1 MNSKY
6 KSRHRQDNLMKS
18 LVYAF
23 SSVGAIFLFLIV
35 YYVVTTGISLV
46 SWDLITGDSRA
57 INTSVV
63 VETTTG
69 PYPLSI
75 ELEEGIYYS
84 TKWGIGLVEGTNRE
98 GNKIVE
104 VGYVHPNS
112 PFNNAVDQT
121 QVDESGNPVIWQLE
135 PGINVITGFTDIDF
149 FITQDGPEQIVEK
162 LEAATV
168 IERFTIQQEGGGIR
182 GSIITTSWLIGM
194 TLAIAVPVGV
204 SSAIYFNE
212 FAKYS
217 RTTRIIRSMVDLL
230 TGVPSIIYGLLGAG
244 LFVPILNATI
254 GTAGGS
260 VIAGALT
267 LSVIL
272 LPTIIKSTEEALKVI
287 SDDLRKGSLAL
298 GASKTQTVF
307 QIVLPNA
314 VPGILTG
321 VLLGI
326 GRIIGESAALIFA
339 VGAAIKDDIILTE
352 RATSL
357 AVHIWTVMGGEA
369 PNYELASAIAII
381 ILGVVFVMNF
391 MVKQIASKLNKATY

>member
-6 KSRHRQDNLMKS
+6 QARRRQDNLMKA
-18 LVYAF
+18 LVYMF
-23 SSVGAIFLFLIV
+23 SSVGAIFLFLII

-46 SWDLITGDSRA
+46 SWDLMTGDSRA

-63 VETTTG
+63 VNTTDG
-69 PYPLSI
+69 PYTPESSLS
-75 ELEEGIYYS
+75 EEIYYS
-84 TKWGIGLVEGTNRE
+84 SKWGIGFIEGTNRE

-112 PFNNAVDQT
+112 PFNNAPDQN
-121 QVDESGNPVIWQLE
+121 QVDELGNPIVWQLE
-135 PGINVITGFTDIDF
+135 PGFTVITGFTDTDF
-149 FITQDGPEQIVEK
+149 FITQDGPDGIAQK
-162 LEAATV
+162 LEAANA
-168 IERFTIQQEGGGIR
+168 IERFTIQLEGGGIR
-182 GSIITTSWLIGM
+182 GSIITTLWLVVM
-194 TLAIAVPVGV
+194 TLAIAVPIGV

-212 FAKYS
+212 FARYS
-217 RTTRIIRSMVDLL
+217 NTTRVIRSMVDLL

-244 LFVPILNATI
+244 LFIPILNATI
-254 GTAGGS
+254 GTTGGS
-260 VIAGALT
+260 VITGALT

-391 MVKQIASKLNKATY
+391 AVKQIANRLNKATY